1 MGGKKGREQQMILA
15 TTTGQVAENKVDV
28 AIESKKVEL
37 STPPRRT
44 HNSSIFLV
52 LFLGKKMKLEIS
64 FM

>member
-1 MGGKKGREQQMILA
+1 MILA